1 MSEQPVL
8 VSREGAIATITLNRP
23 EVLNAI
29 NDAMVDALDAALDE
43 QRDAAAIVFTGAG
56 DRAFCGG
63 ADTTALLSFPP
74 AERQRWIQRL
84 WGLIW
89 RVQTLPQPTVAAI
102 NGHAIAAGAML
113 VAACDLRIAVERAT
127 FQFPGANYGL
137 AVGAFQLPALIG
149 GSHAR
154 DLLLTGRR
162 IVAREAEQMGLV
174 NRTVADLHS
183 LRAAIAELTATL
195 AANSPSGMALIKR
208 VLARAEHG
216 LQAGYEAE
224 VLGNLPQGAGEDF
237 VRRMAAI
244 VAERERR
251 SQARG

>member
-1 MSEQPVL
+1 MPEQPVL
-8 VSREGAIATITLNRP
+8 VTREGAIATITLNRP
-23 EVLNAI
+23 DVLNAI
-29 NDAMVDALDAALDE
+29 NDALADALDAALDA
-43 QRDAAAIVFTGAG
+43 QRDATVIIFTGAG
-56 DRAFCGG
+56 ERAFCGG
-63 ADTTALLSFPP
+63 ADTTALLSFSP

-89 RVQTLPQPTVAAI
+89 RVQTLPQPTIAAV
-102 NGHAIAAGAML
+102 NGHAIAGGAML

-149 GSHAR
+149 ANHAR

-174 NRTVADLHS
+174 NRTVADLYS
-183 LRAAIAELTATL
+183 LRSAVAELAATL

-208 VLARAEHG
+208 VLARADDG
-216 LQAGYEAE
+216 LDAAYAAE
-224 VLGNLPQGAGEDF
+224 VLGNLPQGASEDF

-251 SQARG
+251 SQVRG